1 MAAVLNLLNIVLVA
15 IVFVTMISV
24 LVAAHELGHYLF
36 ARMFG
41 MGVEEFAIG
50 FGKKP
55 LVTYMRRHY
64 NVPIGPGQALGL
76 SDHSS
81 YEGSGKGNSL
91 AFLEGKAQD
100 DRVELVEEGGKSYL
114 RERTDFTVR
123 PWPLG
128 GFVRIKGMMPEEDG
142 SETKVAGGFYS
153 KPPWQRLLVLFAG
166 PLFSVIAGV
175 AILVP
180 LFMFHGVP
188 KISDEP
194 VVGMIVKDGP
204 ADKAGLKPGDRI
216 LSVAGQPVK
225 KFFDMTRVV
234 RESAGTPVSLEVRR
248 DGKVVALSVVP
259 KLEDKPSPW
268 MNAEAEE
275 EGEPRRQAKIGAG
288 ANRTRIFVPVNA
300 STAFT
305 EAVGLPVKAVVGLVK
320 IFTKPAQ
327 IKENLGGPGTMI
339 QQTSQ
344 AVENGIPAVLL
355 LSAFLS
361 ISVGIFNLLP
371 APPLDGGQMAI
382 AFAEMLRGG
391 RRLSMRVQIAVGTAG
406 TLFVFGLILTA
417 IAVDFQRL
425 ALDRKPSPA
434 ANSKK

>member
-1 MAAVLNLLNIVLVA
+1 MGAVLNLLNILLIAV
-15 IVFVTMISV
+15 VFVTMISI
-24 LVAAHELGHYLF
+24 LVAAHEWGHYLF

-55 LVTYMRRHY
+55 LVIWKRRFY
-64 NVPIGPGQALGL
+64 TVPLAPGQHSGIASESGDSGNGGSLG
-76 SDHSS
+76 
-81 YEGSGKGNSL
+81 
-91 AFLEGKAQD
+91 FLEGKSQD
-100 DRVELVEEGGKSYL
+100 DRISVVQEGDRSYL

-142 SETKVAGGFYS
+142 SETRVAGGFYS

-188 KISDEP
+188 KISDEA
-194 VVGMIVKDGP
+194 VVGMVVKDG
-204 ADKAGLKPGDRI
+204 AAEKAGLRAGDRV
-216 LSVAGQPVK
+216 LSVNGQPVK

-234 RESAGTPVSLEVRR
+234 RESADKPVSLEVRR
-248 DGKVVALSVVP
+248 NGKVVALSVVP
-259 KLEDKPSPW
+259 KLDDKPTPW
-268 MNAEAEE
+268 VNADGEE
-275 EGEPRRQAKIGAG
+275 DGQPRRQAKIGA
-288 ANRTRIFVPVNA
+288 AATRTRIFVPVDA
-300 STAFT
+300 GTAFA
-305 EAVGLPVKAVVGLVK
+305 EAVGLPVKAVLGLVK
-320 IFTKPAQ
+320 IFTKPAD

-391 RRLSMRVQIAVGTAG
+391 RRLSMRVQLAVGTVG
-406 TLFVFGLILTA
+406 TLFVACLVLTA
-417 IAVDFQRL
+417 IAVDIQRL
-425 ALDRKPSPA
+425 VLDRKPASA
-434 ANSKK
+434 APQKK